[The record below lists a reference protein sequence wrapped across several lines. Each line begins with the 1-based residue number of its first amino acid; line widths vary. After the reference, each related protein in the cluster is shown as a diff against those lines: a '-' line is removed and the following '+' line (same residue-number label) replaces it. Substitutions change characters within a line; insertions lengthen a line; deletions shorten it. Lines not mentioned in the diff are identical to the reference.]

1 MFPFFGELRGRFSVQ
16 LEPASVV
23 LLAIHER
30 RGVPQLISTDRHVT
44 QGGVEL
50 ESVEWNAA
58 TTTLSGVSLGPSGT
72 EHSVYLYLPEKH
84 PWVQADPFFFYDF
97 PSYTLKVMEEN
108 ILRVRL
114 RFDKTGRVPWEVNVG
129 KFFGK

>member
-1 MFPFFGELRGRFSVQ
+1 
-16 LEPASVV
+16 V

-50 ESVEWNAA
+50 DSVEWKAA
-58 TTTLSGVSLGPSGT
+58 TTTISGVSLGPSGT
-72 EHSVYLYLPEKH
+72 THGVYLYLPDRH
-84 PWVQADPFFFYDF
+84 PWVQSDPFLFYDF
-97 PSYTLKVMEEN
+97 PGYTLKIMEEN
-108 ILRVRL
+108 ILRVQV
-114 RFDKTGRVPWEVNVG
+114 RFDQAGRVPWEVNMR